1 MKLSTTIIILVGI
14 VVLSALVVTSILIS
28 NTVREA
34 VRHTAEE
41 KSQVV
46 SRTIAHSE
54 IVKSGLQHQQDE
66 QKIQEYTSEIQSVT
80 DVSFIVVMD
89 MNGIR
94 KSHPKPERIG
104 KKFQGGDEYPVL
116 HGRASMSESKGTLG
130 KSLRSFTPIYD
141 GDEQI
146 GAVAVG
152 IPMENV
158 NEAFANA
165 NRDIILGAIF
175 GILVG
180 IVGAILLSRY
190 IKKILHGLEPSGIAQ
205 LLGERNTMLQSVH
218 EGIVAVNRDGRI
230 NLVNKSAQDIFNK
243 AGLPSD
249 PIGMPITDYM
259 DSTQLPTVLET
270 GKPEHDEEQ
279 NINGLKILVNRVP
292 LYVNNEI
299 VGAISTFRDKTEM
312 DQLSQQLVGVQTYAE
327 TLRAQS
333 HEFRNRLHVIQGM
346 LQMENYDDLQLYI
359 NDIVEHGS
367 EEDDNIA
374 THIKD
379 AALAGFL
386 IGKLSLA
393 REQNITLTIINKTV
407 IPEPQHSDLTHEIIT
422 IVGNLIDNSMD
433 SLTTASTKSIDVQ
446 LKYDLEHLYI
456 DVIDSGKGLCD
467 EVKHKIFEKGY
478 STKGNHRGYGLYL
491 VKQSIDKVQ
500 GNITITTPEHAGTMF
515 SVTIPYPERRREQ

>member
-1 MKLSTTIIILVGI
+1 
-14 VVLSALVVTSILIS
+14 
-28 NTVREA
+28 
-34 VRHTAEE
+34 
-41 KSQVV
+41 
-46 SRTIAHSE
+46 
-54 IVKSGLQHQQDE
+54 
-66 QKIQEYTSEIQSVT
+66 
-80 DVSFIVVMD
+80 
-89 MNGIR
+89 
-94 KSHPKPERIG
+94 
-104 KKFQGGDEYPVL
+104 
-116 HGRASMSESKGTLG
+116 
-130 KSLRSFTPIYD
+130 
-141 GDEQI
+141 
-146 GAVAVG
+146 
-152 IPMENV
+152 
-158 NEAFANA
+158 
-165 NRDIILGAIF
+165 
-175 GILVG
+175 
-180 IVGAILLSRY
+180 
-190 IKKILHGLEPSGIAQ
+190 
-205 LLGERNTMLQSVH
+205 MLQSVH

-386 IGKLSLA
+386 IGKS
-393 REQNITLTIINKTV
+393 KF
-407 IPEPQHSDLTHEIIT
+407 
-422 IVGNLIDNSMD
+422 
-433 SLTTASTKSIDVQ
+433 STGT
-446 LKYDLEHLYI
+446 EHYFN
-456 DVIDSGKGLCD
+456 DYK
-467 EVKHKIFEKGY
+467 
-478 STKGNHRGYGLYL
+478 
-491 VKQSIDKVQ
+491 
-500 GNITITTPEHAGTMF
+500 
-515 SVTIPYPERRREQ
+515 

>member
-1 MKLSTTIIILVGI
+1 
-14 VVLSALVVTSILIS
+14 
-28 NTVREA
+28 
-34 VRHTAEE
+34 
-41 KSQVV
+41 
-46 SRTIAHSE
+46 
-54 IVKSGLQHQQDE
+54 
-66 QKIQEYTSEIQSVT
+66 
-80 DVSFIVVMD
+80 
-89 MNGIR
+89 
-94 KSHPKPERIG
+94 
-104 KKFQGGDEYPVL
+104 
-116 HGRASMSESKGTLG
+116 MSESKGTLG
-130 KSLRSFTPIYD
+130 NHCAIYTDYD

-146 GAVAVG
+146 GAVERDL
-152 IPMENV
+152 ENV
-158 NEAFANA
+158 NEALPMPTVIYWCYFWH
-165 NRDIILGAIF
+165 F
-175 GILVG
+175 SS

-346 LQMENYDDLQLYI
+346 LQMENYDDLQLC
-359 NDIVEHGS
+359 N
-367 EEDDNIA
+367 
-374 THIKD
+374 
-379 AALAGFL
+379 
-386 IGKLSLA
+386 
-393 REQNITLTIINKTV
+393 
-407 IPEPQHSDLTHEIIT
+407 
-422 IVGNLIDNSMD
+422 
-433 SLTTASTKSIDVQ
+433 
-446 LKYDLEHLYI
+446 
-456 DVIDSGKGLCD
+456 
-467 EVKHKIFEKGY
+467 
-478 STKGNHRGYGLYL
+478 
-491 VKQSIDKVQ
+491 
-500 GNITITTPEHAGTMF
+500 
-515 SVTIPYPERRREQ
+515 

>member
-1 MKLSTTIIILVGI
+1 
-14 VVLSALVVTSILIS
+14 
-28 NTVREA
+28 
-34 VRHTAEE
+34 
-41 KSQVV
+41 
-46 SRTIAHSE
+46 
-54 IVKSGLQHQQDE
+54 
-66 QKIQEYTSEIQSVT
+66 
-80 DVSFIVVMD
+80 
-89 MNGIR
+89 
-94 KSHPKPERIG
+94 
-104 KKFQGGDEYPVL
+104 
-116 HGRASMSESKGTLG
+116 
-130 KSLRSFTPIYD
+130 
-141 GDEQI
+141 
-146 GAVAVG
+146 
-152 IPMENV
+152 
-158 NEAFANA
+158 
-165 NRDIILGAIF
+165 
-175 GILVG
+175 
-180 IVGAILLSRY
+180 
-190 IKKILHGLEPSGIAQ
+190 
-205 LLGERNTMLQSVH
+205 MLQSVH

-407 IPEPQHSDLTHEIIT
+407 IPEPQHSYLTHEIIT